1 MPAWGLQL
9 YLKRGSGTGIFLWI
23 FQIFKNTFF
32 TELFRTTVS
41 GVSGHFMTTFFRI
54 RNVKSDWNTFLMNIH
69 DWHESSTSFLILNL
83 FRFGS
88 SKQIHSQIQQYSQ
101 KRITLEKN
109 VNFKQKRHQNDVIDV
124 VLVSLLLTLNINTF
138 SNSCVSNF
146 DFEEVNIWLG
156 VFVVEFNQT
165 LKQNKDRKSTSC
177 LD

>member
-1 MPAWGLQL
+1 MFFC
-9 YLKRGSGTGIFLWI
+9 KFFKFLR
-23 FQIFKNTFF
+23 TPFF
-32 TELFRTTVS
+32 TEHFRTTVS
-41 GVSGHFMTTFFRI
+41 GVSGHFMTTFLRI
-54 RNVKSDWNTFLMNIH
+54 RNVRSDWNTFLMNIH
-69 DWHESSTSFLILNL
+69 DWHENSTSFLILNL

-88 SKQIHSQIQQYSQ
+88 SKQIHSQSQQYSQ
-101 KRITLEKN
+101 KRIILEKN